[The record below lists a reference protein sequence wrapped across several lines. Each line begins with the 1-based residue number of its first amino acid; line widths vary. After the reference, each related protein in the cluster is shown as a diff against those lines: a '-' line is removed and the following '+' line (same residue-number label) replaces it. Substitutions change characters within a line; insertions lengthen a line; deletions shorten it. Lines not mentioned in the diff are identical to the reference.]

1 VLRRVV
7 KDHSDIKKSLM
18 MRTKISVWNLKES
31 TIGHSQLAIR
41 DVFPGM
47 PRLCRMSHNP
57 FLALVGA
64 YGMPSNRQA
73 YSFIL
78 ITRS

>member
-1 VLRRVV
+1 MLRRVV

-31 TIGHSQLAIR
+31 TIGRSRLAIR

-47 PRLCRMSHNP
+47 TRLCRMSQTLFWHWWAHMEC
-57 FLALVGA
+57 LQIDRLIL
-64 YGMPSNRQA
+64 
-73 YSFIL
+73 SF
-78 ITRS
+78 